1 MVFPNWGA
9 MSSNVIN
16 AKNKKS
22 VGLVGKHIPTR
33 KPTRKDWIIGTLYLI
48 IPIVILWALMIIVL
62 YLDQVDFIKAI
73 NYNPATD
80 RG

>member
-9 MSSNVIN
+9 ISSNIVN
-16 AKNKKS
+16 AKNQKA
-22 VGLVGKHIPTR
+22 VGLAGKHIPTR
-33 KPTRKDWIIGTLYLI
+33 KPTRKDWIIGVLYMI
-48 IPIVILWALMIIVL
+48 IPMVILLVLMTIVL